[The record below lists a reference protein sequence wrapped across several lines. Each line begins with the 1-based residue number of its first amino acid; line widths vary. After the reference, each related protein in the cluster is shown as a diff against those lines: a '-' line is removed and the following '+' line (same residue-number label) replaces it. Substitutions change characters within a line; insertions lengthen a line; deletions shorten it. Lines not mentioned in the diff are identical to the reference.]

1 MLRKLEKYELLEE
14 IGHGGMATVY
24 KARDVRLDRLVAVKV
39 LHPHLQKAPEAR
51 VRFSREARSVAK
63 LHHPNILEVYDY
75 SGEDSEESYIAA
87 ELLTGPTLKRFVDDG
102 PELPA
107 EIAACFTIQIA
118 RALAAAHAQG
128 IVHRDVKPENVLLHE
143 QTCVKL
149 TDFGIAQMVDAQ
161 SFTATGQI
169 LGSPGH
175 MAPEQ
180 VAGARIDART
190 DVFSLG
196 TVLYFLAVGRLP
208 FTGRNPHQILK
219 RIVDAE
225 YPDPLRVRPQIGA
238 ELGRIIRKAMA
249 RDPDDRYASAAEV
262 EAALMA
268 FLAHLD
274 IEDPD
279 ALLREYLQSSST
291 TAARL
296 RDRVV
301 ASYTRLGRDALAR
314 MDRTAA
320 LDFFNRVLALD
331 ESNEEVLRLVDRLG
345 RGDRRILWVGAVAAM
360 VGALVLG
367 FVLWTGPS
375 TSDDSSGL
383 QPPPMVP
390 DAALDAGHDAAPAD
404 SGPPDA
410 DGPRD
415 GGGAA
420 VVADEGASRRRP
432 HGDRIR
438 RVRLLPI
445 PRNVQVAI
453 DGAPPVPWGPGGVE
467 VVELE
472 AGSHSFEFT
481 GDCCVTTRRRVRI
494 PRGEGIFELRQH
506 LLFKPAGLLVTCS
519 NCPPEAQVRVRAR
532 GAAPSVSGR
541 VDRLIQVPLSEPREL
556 RQYRVTAPG
565 YAPYNGTV
573 NLRTTE
579 PTEAWVTLEPERAA
593 P

>member
-24 KARDVRLDRLVAVKV
+24 KARDARLDRLVAVKV

-51 VRFSREARSVAK
+51 VRFTREARSVAR
-63 LHHPNILEVYDY
+63 LHHPNILEIYDY

-87 ELLTGPTLKRFVDDG
+87 ELLTGPTLKRFVEDG
-102 PELPA
+102 PALPA

-118 RALAAAHAQG
+118 RALAAAHAEG
-128 IVHRDVKPENVLLHE
+128 IVHRDVKPENVLLHDGR
-143 QTCVKL
+143 CVKL

-208 FTGRNPHQILK
+208 FTGRNPHQVLK

-225 YPDPLRVRPQIGA
+225 FPDPLRVRPSIGA
-238 ELGRIIRKAMA
+238 ELARVIRRAMA
-249 RDPDDRYASAAEV
+249 REPDDRYASAAEL

-274 IEDPD
+274 IDDPD
-279 ALLREYLQSSST
+279 ALLRAYLAEPES

-296 RDRVV
+296 QAQVLTT
-301 ASYTRLGRDALAR
+301 YTRLGRAALAR
-314 MDRTAA
+314 KDRAAA

-331 ESNEEVLRLVDRLG
+331 ETNEEVLRLVDRLG
-345 RGDRRILWVGAVAAM
+345 RGDGRVLWVGGAA
-360 VGALVLG
+360 AL
-367 FVLWTGPS
+367 
-375 TSDDSSGL
+375 SGL
-383 QPPPMVP
+383 AFLAYALWGHAPAPHDPPTKPVLP
-390 DAALDAGHDAAPAD
+390 PADAGQDAGSFDSGVDAADSQDAAVVVPVADAAP
-404 SGPPDA
+404 PPHR
-410 DGPRD
+410 PR
-415 GGGAA
+415 GER
-420 VVADEGASRRRP
+420 V
-432 HGDRIR
+432 R
-438 RVRLLPI
+438 RVRLLPS
-445 PRNVQVAI
+445 PRNVRIAI
-453 DGAPPVPWGPGGVE
+453 DGDPPKPWGPGGLE
-467 VVELE
+467 FVELE
-472 AGSHSFEFT
+472 AGSHTFEFT
-481 GDCCVTTRRRVRI
+481 GDCCVSARRRVRI
-494 PRGEGIFELRQH
+494 PRGEGVFELRQR
-506 LLFKPAGLLVTCS
+506 LLFKPAGLLVRCP
-519 NCPPEAQVRVRAR
+519 NCPPEARVEVRAR
-532 GAAPSVSGR
+532 GSAPSVRGR
-541 VDRLIQVPLSEPREL
+541 VGRLIQVPLSEPREL

-579 PTEAWVTLEPERAA
+579 PTEAEVTLQPEGAR
-593 P
+593 